1 MNINRKYLFIFLRYA
16 LAVFLGLFNL
26 SFIYL
31 IIAPTTSFSVYLFGN
46 LFLSDFARIS
56 AVEFSLGSS
65 LIKLIPACFAGAAY
79 YLLIILN
86 LTTPMNL
93 KKRTYSLVFLLV
105 SFFILNVIRIIIF
118 IGLLAYG
125 VSFFDIAHEFT
136 WYFGSTFL
144 VVILWFA
151 NVKIFKI
158 NSVPFYGDIK
168 NLYNAASKH
177 KRL

>member
-1 MNINRKYLFIFLRYA
+1 MNITRKYLSIFVRYA

-26 SFIYL
+26 FLIYL
-31 IIAPTTSFSVYLFGN
+31 IIAPITSSSVYFLGN
-46 LFLSDFARIS
+46 LFFSDFARIS
-56 AVEFSLGSS
+56 AVEFSLESS

-86 LTTPMNL
+86 LSTPMNL
-93 KKRTYSLVFLLV
+93 KKRIHSLIFLLL
-105 SFFILNVIRIIIF
+105 SFFILNLIRIIVF
-118 IGLLAYG
+118 IGLLAYEL
-125 VSFFDIAHEFT
+125 SFFDVAHEFT

-151 NVKIFKI
+151 NVKLFKI
-158 NSVPFYGDIK
+158 TSVPFYEDIK
-168 NLYNAASKH
+168 SLYDAAVKH